1 MEEKVNFD
9 IAFPMMQDYLDKVS
23 SRICRYHPSD
33 DEYVCEIMFHLRS
46 FSKLFYKGCYD
57 EIVRD
62 FQKTSGHR
70 CIEKL
75 SKEDWGEM
83 LQIEE
88 KTLEASKGNERG
100 LINAMLRMSR
110 ANKLCCTSYNY
121 EETHIIFNWIN
132 NKNLFMVFRL
142 VLRLNILLS
151 ETFPDTLKPQF
162 EAWLKGEAYEN
173 PEPAQ
178 SQEEK
183 NHGLK
188 LTNEGKEKPKE
199 GIGRPIKQLFE
210 PDKEEEMK
218 DCFIKYMEKKKVV
231 NNFVLTCDSPYEQLN
246 AIVSWLKQLEEDKIL
261 APKFPRASVLRFM
274 QNCGF
279 KYPNEDK
286 TYTNVL
292 ARKLNDEK
300 PVRHEKFI

>member
-1 MEEKVNFD
+1 MEKKVNFD
-9 IAFPMMQDYLDKVS
+9 IASPMMQDYLDKVS
-23 SRICRYHPSD
+23 SRICGYHPSD
-33 DEYVCEIMFHLRS
+33 DEYACEVMSHLRR
-46 FSKLFYKGCYD
+46 FSIFFYKGCYD

-75 SKEDWGEM
+75 SKEDRGEM

-121 EETHIIFNWIN
+121 EETHIVFNWIN

-162 EAWLKGEAYEN
+162 EAWRKGEVVEN
-173 PEPAQ
+173 PELT
-178 SQEEK
+178 QEE
-183 NHGLK
+183 
-188 LTNEGKEKPKE
+188 EKKKKK
-199 GIGRPIKQLFE
+199 GGNRRRNLFRNDK
-210 PDKEEEMK
+210 DKEEAVK
-218 DCFIKYMEKKKVV
+218 C
-231 NNFVLTCDSPYEQLN
+231 VLEYIQSQPDLAT
-246 AIVSWLKQLEEDKIL
+246 LK
-261 APKFPRASVLRFM
+261 
-274 QNCGF
+274 
-279 KYPNEDK
+279 NEDK
-286 TYTNVL
+286 PLLNSCWTEKDG
-292 ARKLNDEK
+292 KLNKQILAFLIEWEK
-300 PVRHEKFI
+300 EEKIDFSAPAVFRFLKNDCSLKNDCEQNSFINKLLDNWNTRK